1 MVWVDYLILAIV
13 GVSALISL
21 FRGFIKE
28 ACSLTTWIVA
38 FWVSMRFASPV
49 AALFEPYISAPSARL
64 GLGYVLLFL
73 LVLILGAIATHFLT
87 ELVRKTYFAG
97 TDRMVG
103 VIFGIGRGLIIVTV
117 LVMAAQIFTPVQQDP
132 WWQASAFLH
141 HFEAMADW
149 VRGLL
154 PEDWSQSVIERAV
167 TPQGGE

>member
-28 ACSLTTWIVA
+28 ACSLTTWVVA
-38 FWVSMRFASPV
+38 FWVAMRFASTV
-49 AALFEPYISAPSARL
+49 DTLFEPYLSAPSARL
-64 GLGYVLLFL
+64 GLSYVLLFL
-73 LVLILGAIATHFLT
+73 LVLIIGAVATHLLT
-87 ELVRKTYFAG
+87 DLVRKTYFAG

-141 HFEAMADW
+141 HFEALADW

-154 PEDWSQSVIERAV
+154 PEDWSQTVIERAV
-167 TPQGGE
+167 TPQSGE

>member
-28 ACSLTTWIVA
+28 ACSLTTWVVA

-49 AALFEPYISAPSARL
+49 ATLFEPYLSAPSARL
-64 GLGYVLLFL
+64 GLSYVLLFL
-73 LVLILGAIATHFLT
+73 LVLIIGAVATHLLT
-87 ELVRKTYFAG
+87 DLVRKTYFAG

-141 HFEAMADW
+141 HFEALADW
-149 VRGLL
+149 IRGLL
-154 PEDWSQSVIERAV
+154 PEDWSQTVIERAV
-167 TPQGGE
+167 TPQSGE